1 MQCRISL
8 IFLLF
13 SLQWSN
19 QNLFLVKTK
28 TGSKAVDK
36 MEAGNEYQNKMEAG
50 DEYQNDQYLS
60 DCDISEEQYY
70 LEYYSQECGDTQVS
84 TADVSATTAATATIT
99 GDYYWASLQQH

>member
-1 MQCRISL
+1 MQCQVSL

-13 SLQWSN
+13 LLQWSH

-28 TGSKAVDK
+28 TGSKDVDR
-36 MEAGNEYQNKMEAG
+36 MEAGNEYQ
-50 DEYQNDQYLS
+50 DDQYLS

-84 TADVSATTAATATIT
+84 TADVPATPAATATIR
-99 GDYYWASLQQH
+99 GDYYWASLHQ